1 MALSKEVLEKL
12 IAQSRDVVVAT
23 DRDGRV
29 VYCNDG
35 ASRVLGYAAIEV
47 LGREVA
53 GLYPDLDEARRVMK
67 AMRGPGAGGLGSVEN
82 FQTTFLAKSGEK
94 IPVAISGT
102 ILYGEHGGEEGTI
115 GFAKDLRRILRR
127 DQLATLGEVAVG
139 ISHEINN
146 PLAVIV
152 NQLELL
158 EAEVDRLAGDRDC
171 SVECERMD
179 AIRREVDHITSIV
192 ERLGEM
198 AETEDYQTVHYVGAA
213 RMLDLS
219 EHPSLTDTDPRLV
232 DLHILVVD
240 DDLGICRSMKEILEA
255 SGCRVETATDGAEGL
270 RRIESGGIDLVI
282 SDVVMPHMDGYELYH
297 AVQQRHPSMPVLMMT
312 AFHYDRDHVIKRSR
326 LEGLS
331 GVIFKKPV
339 DPVRLRDT
347 IAESLG
353 RS

>member
-67 AMRGPGAGGLGSVEN
+67 AMRGPGDGGLGSVEN

-102 ILYGEHGGEEGTI
+102 ILYGEGGGEEGTI

-158 EAEVDRLAGDRDC
+158 EAEVDRLAGDRD
-171 SVECERMD
+171 
-179 AIRREVDHITSIV
+179 
-192 ERLGEM
+192 
-198 AETEDYQTVHYVGAA
+198 
-213 RMLDLS
+213 
-219 EHPSLTDTDPRLV
+219 
-232 DLHILVVD
+232 
-240 DDLGICRSMKEILEA
+240 
-255 SGCRVETATDGAEGL
+255 
-270 RRIESGGIDLVI
+270 
-282 SDVVMPHMDGYELYH
+282 
-297 AVQQRHPSMPVLMMT
+297 
-312 AFHYDRDHVIKRSR
+312 
-326 LEGLS
+326 
-331 GVIFKKPV
+331 
-339 DPVRLRDT
+339 
-347 IAESLG
+347 
-353 RS
+353 